1 MATGWIR
8 ARAPATIANL
18 GPGFDVFALAIRGL
32 ADEVAVRPAE
42 RDSLRVEGID
52 AADLPSTLSGNTAGI
67 VIEALRA
74 ATGIT
79 QSLEICVTK
88 GIPSGRG
95 LGSSAASC
103 AAAAVAF
110 LRAFPKSRDLGIAG
124 VLRAAV
130 EGEAAVSG
138 RHYDNLAAALLGGF
152 VTLGSSEPLLLS
164 RIPVNPR
171 IALAIAIPRFVL
183 RTADMRGI
191 LPSVVPLRD
200 AVSNVGHAAI
210 LALALARGDSALA
223 GRCLEDRFAEP
234 VRAPFLPGYAEAR
247 SAVQS
252 TGAPGFALCGS
263 GSSVFAFAPDRTVAG
278 DLAEAMC
285 NGFRSRGYAASPFVT
300 SVDNR
305 VPIAGLLHRLKDELV
320 RHVPGQARSRPTLDH
335 GMCEGP
341 DESRSAAAEASDCVE
356 HPLLDHRHASDRTKD
371 LLHGEGIMLRGGL
384 AQREGRGPLAD
395 RAGQ

>member
-1 MATGWIR
+1 MATGWVR

-32 ADEVAVRPAE
+32 ADEVAVRPGQ
-42 RDSLRVEGID
+42 RDSLRVQGID
-52 AADLPSTLSGNTAGI
+52 AADLPSTFSGNTTGI

-79 QSLEICVTK
+79 QSLEVRVTK

-103 AAAAVAF
+103 AAAALAF
-110 LRAFPKSRDLGIAG
+110 LRAFPKSRDLGLAG
-124 VLRAAV
+124 VLQASV

-164 RIPVNPR
+164 RLPVSPR

-223 GRCLEDRFAEP
+223 RRSDGPRYLCTLSTSAASSAA
-234 VRAPFLPGYAEAR
+234 RADAATMASLIADGTPRSSITFQPASVVPLGVATIRNNCIGSSPSIR
-247 SAVQS
+247 RSSAV
-252 TGAPGFALCGS
+252 
-263 GSSVFAFAPDRTVAG
+263 
-278 DLAEAMC
+278 
-285 NGFRSRGYAASPFVT
+285 PFIV
-300 SVDNR
+300 
-305 VPIAGLLHRLKDELV
+305 
-320 RHVPGQARSRPTLDH
+320 
-335 GMCEGP
+335 
-341 DESRSAAAEASDCVE
+341 
-356 HPLLDHRHASDRTKD
+356 
-371 LLHGEGIMLRGGL
+371 
-384 AQREGRGPLAD
+384 
-395 RAGQ
+395 

>member
-42 RDSLRVEGID
+42 RDSLRVQGID
-52 AADLPSTLSGNTAGI
+52 AADLPSTFSGNTAGI

-79 QSLEICVTK
+79 QSLEVRVTK

-103 AAAAVAF
+103 AAAALAF
-110 LRAFPKSRDLGIAG
+110 LRAFPKSRDLGLAG

-247 SAVQS
+247 SASRS

-305 VPIAGLLHRLKDELV
+305 VPSAGLLT
-320 RHVPGQARSRPTLDH
+320 ALD
-335 GMCEGP
+335 
-341 DESRSAAAEASDCVE
+341 RRFYV
-356 HPLLDHRHASDRTKD
+356 LT
-371 LLHGEGIMLRGGL
+371 
-384 AQREGRGPLAD
+384 GRGP
-395 RAGQ
+395 AGSQLSRPARIPPIEA

>member
-42 RDSLRVEGID
+42 HDSLRVQGVD
-52 AADLPSTLSGNTAGI
+52 AADLPSTFSSNTAGI

-79 QSLEICVTK
+79 QSLEVRVTK

-103 AAAAVAF
+103 AAAALAF
-110 LRAFPKSRDLGIAG
+110 LRAFPKSRDLGISG

-164 RIPVNPR
+164 RNPVNPR
-171 IALAIAIPRFVL
+171 VALAIAIPRFVL

-210 LALALARGDSALA
+210 LALALARGDSAGE
-223 GRCLEDRFAEP
+223 GRI
-234 VRAPFLPGYAEAR
+234 
-247 SAVQS
+247 
-252 TGAPGFALCGS
+252 
-263 GSSVFAFAPDRTVAG
+263 
-278 DLAEAMC
+278 
-285 NGFRSRGYAASPFVT
+285 AAC
-300 SVDNR
+300 
-305 VPIAGLLHRLKDELV
+305 E
-320 RHVPGQARSRPTLDH
+320 
-335 GMCEGP
+335 CEGRP
-341 DESRSAAAEASDCVE
+341 CPGTPR
-356 HPLLDHRHASDRTKD
+356 
-371 LLHGEGIMLRGGL
+371 RG
-384 AQREGRGPLAD
+384 
-395 RAGQ
+395 

>member
-42 RDSLRVEGID
+42 HDSLRVQGVD
-52 AADLPSTLSGNTAGI
+52 AADIPSTFSGNTAGI

-79 QSLEICVTK
+79 QSLEVRVTK

-103 AAAAVAF
+103 AAAALAF

-124 VLRAAV
+124 VLRTAV

-152 VTLGSSEPLLLS
+152 VTLGSSEPVLVS

-210 LALALARGDSALA
+210 RLSPAIAWRIGSQSPCERRPCPGTRRHGPRAKGRPPRASPSA
-223 GRCLEDRFAEP
+223 
-234 VRAPFLPGYAEAR
+234 
-247 SAVQS
+247 
-252 TGAPGFALCGS
+252 APGPASSPSLRTGRSRATWPRRCAMGS
-263 GSSVFAFAPDRTVAG
+263 GPRAKP
-278 DLAEAMC
+278 
-285 NGFRSRGYAASPFVT
+285 
-300 SVDNR
+300 
-305 VPIAGLLHRLKDELV
+305 
-320 RHVPGQARSRPTLDH
+320 QARS
-335 GMCEGP
+335 
-341 DESRSAAAEASDCVE
+341 
-356 HPLLDHRHASDRTKD
+356 
-371 LLHGEGIMLRGGL
+371 
-384 AQREGRGPLAD
+384 
-395 RAGQ
+395 

>member
-42 RDSLRVEGID
+42 RDSLRVQGVD
-52 AADLPSTLSGNTAGI
+52 AADLPSTFSGNTAGI

-74 ATGIT
+74 ATGIA
-79 QSLEICVTK
+79 QSIEVRVTK

-103 AAAAVAF
+103 AAAALAF
-110 LRAFPKSRDLGIAG
+110 LRAFPKSRDLGITG
-124 VLRAAV
+124 ILRAAV

-152 VTLGSSEPLLLS
+152 VTLGSSEPPLLS
-164 RIPVNPR
+164 RIPVSPR

-210 LALALARGDSALA
+210 LALALARGDSALS
-223 GRCLEDRFAEP
+223 DRG
-234 VRAPFLPGYAEAR
+234 LI
-247 SAVQS
+247 
-252 TGAPGFALCGS
+252 
-263 GSSVFAFAPDRTVAG
+263 SSVSTDRTTCVPW
-278 DLAEAMC
+278 
-285 NGFRSRGYAASPFVT
+285 RPRT
-300 SVDNR
+300 R
-305 VPIAGLLHRLKDELV
+305 VPQPGQMPRRLHR
-320 RHVPGQARSRPTLDH
+320 
-335 GMCEGP
+335 
-341 DESRSAAAEASDCVE
+341 
-356 HPLLDHRHASDRTKD
+356 
-371 LLHGEGIMLRGGL
+371 
-384 AQREGRGPLAD
+384 
-395 RAGQ
+395 

>member
-1 MATGWIR
+1 RPRFADCDGHRRRTGTRGRLPGDTPRPLRRRHDEVRKAISATNLGVGWRPASVRQCVRERRGRSVPRRTRHADLSGRHGRSAPGDFRWVTEPMATGWIR

-42 RDSLRVEGID
+42 HDSLRVQGVD
-52 AADLPSTLSGNTAGI
+52 AADIPSTFSGNTAGI

-79 QSLEICVTK
+79 QSLEVRVTK

-103 AAAAVAF
+103 AAAALVF

-124 VLRAAV
+124 VVRAAV

-152 VTLGSSEPLLLS
+152 VTLGSSEPVLLS

-171 IALAIAIPRFVL
+171 IALAIAIPR
-183 RTADMRGI
+183 
-191 LPSVVPLRD
+191 
-200 AVSNVGHAAI
+200 
-210 LALALARGDSALA
+210 
-223 GRCLEDRFAEP
+223 
-234 VRAPFLPGYAEAR
+234 
-247 SAVQS
+247 
-252 TGAPGFALCGS
+252 FALCGS

-285 NGFRSRGYAASPFVT
+285 DGFRSAGQAASPFVT

-305 VPIAGLLHRLKDELV
+305 VPIAGLLPALGRRFYVL
-320 RHVPGQARSRPTLDH
+320 T
-335 GMCEGP
+335 
-341 DESRSAAAEASDCVE
+341 
-356 HPLLDHRHASDRTKD
+356 
-371 LLHGEGIMLRGGL
+371 
-384 AQREGRGPLAD
+384 GRGPAMSQLGRPAPIPPIE
-395 RAGQ
+395 A

>member
-42 RDSLRVEGID
+42 HDSLRVQGVD
-52 AADLPSTLSGNTAGI
+52 AADLPSTFSGNTAGI

-79 QSLEICVTK
+79 QFLEVRVTK

-103 AAAAVAF
+103 AAAALAL

-124 VLRAAV
+124 VLRTAV

-164 RIPVNPR
+164 RNPVNPR
-171 IALAIAIPRFVL
+171 VALAIAIPRFVL

-210 LALALARGDSALA
+210 LTLALARGDAALA

-234 VRAPFLPGYAEAR
+234 VRAPFLDGYAEAR
-247 SAVQS
+247 SAALKVGA
-252 TGAPGFALCGS
+252 TGFGLCGS
-263 GSSVFAFAPDRTVAG
+263 GSSVFAFAPNSGVAG
-278 DLAEAMC
+278 ILAEAMC
-285 NGFRSRGYAASPFVT
+285 DAFRSRGRAATPLVT
-300 SVDNR
+300 AVDNR
-305 VPIAGLLHRLKDELV
+305 VPSAGLLPPFGRRFSVLLG
-320 RHVPGQARSRPTLDH
+320 RGPPSISRSRPT
-335 GMCEGP
+335 EI
-341 DESRSAAAEASDCVE
+341 SSVVA
-356 HPLLDHRHASDRTKD
+356 
-371 LLHGEGIMLRGGL
+371 
-384 AQREGRGPLAD
+384 
-395 RAGQ
+395 

>member
-1 MATGWIR
+1 
-8 ARAPATIANL
+8 
-18 GPGFDVFALAIRGL
+18 
-32 ADEVAVRPAE
+32 
-42 RDSLRVEGID
+42 
-52 AADLPSTLSGNTAGI
+52 
-67 VIEALRA
+67 
-74 ATGIT
+74 
-79 QSLEICVTK
+79 SLEVRVGK

-103 AAAAVAF
+103 AAAALAF

-210 LALALARGDSALA
+210 
-223 GRCLEDRFAEP
+223 
-234 VRAPFLPGYAEAR
+234 
-247 SAVQS
+247 
-252 TGAPGFALCGS
+252 
-263 GSSVFAFAPDRTVAG
+263 
-278 DLAEAMC
+278 
-285 NGFRSRGYAASPFVT
+285 PFVT

-305 VPIAGLLHRLKDELV
+305 VPSAGLL
-320 RHVPGQARSRPTLDH
+320 PALD
-335 GMCEGP
+335 
-341 DESRSAAAEASDCVE
+341 RRFYV
-356 HPLLDHRHASDRTKD
+356 LT
-371 LLHGEGIMLRGGL
+371 
-384 AQREGRGPLAD
+384 GRGP
-395 RAGQ
+395 AGSQLSRPARIPPIEA